1 MGYIFNIKSM
11 KETSP
16 EAMASQRKKAAT
28 DAAYKAHQESSLP
41 PKVVEAIQAAAKK
54 GAPKKETGKVVL
66 RDETGAPVEVLPNT
80 DPNIFEHKRF
90 DPRKLKN

>member
-1 MGYIFNIKSM
+1 M
-11 KETSP
+11 KEISP
-16 EAMASQRKKAAT
+16 EAMADQRKKAST
-28 DAAYKAHQESSLP
+28 DAVYRAHQESSLLP
-41 PKVVEAIQAAAKK
+41 YVVEAIQAASKK
-54 GAPKKETGKVVL
+54 GSPKKEAGKVVL